1 MMFFLR
7 KLGYDKDIIEE
18 IKKIAQKLDIKTGW
32 FNAIGALKDLEY
44 GFYDQEKKQYKKF
57 LFKNPCEIVSCTG
70 NISLV
75 NNEIFVHAH
84 IAFSDEQGIL
94 RGGHLFK
101 GRIFACE
108 VVILP
113 SIDILK
119 REFDEKTGL
128 KLWK

>member
-1 MMFFLR
+1 MMFLKR
-7 KLGYDKDIIEE
+7 IEYDKDIIEE
-18 IKKIAQKLDIKTGW
+18 IKKIAQEMDIKTGW

-44 GFYDQEKKQYKKF
+44 GFYDQEKKQYQKI
-57 LFKNPCEIVSCTG
+57 LFKNPCEIASCSG

-75 NNEIFVHAH
+75 DGEIFVHAH
-84 IAFSDEQGIL
+84 IAFSDEEGIV

-108 VVILP
+108 VAIFP
-113 SIDILK
+113 SVDVLK